1 YFRNSFP
8 CILKEVAIS
17 SAMAVF
23 SMFPLATLLMLI
35 GSAISEPKDPGV
47 CQKCE
52 MVANMV
58 RDHFKDRLKDVT
70 PSQTYEKLISVCEE
84 NLGEAHLKMCQ
95 KVAKE
100 ELKLIHSHLQ
110 ADEKVH
116 VTCKHLKLC

>member
-1 YFRNSFP
+1 THFLVFSKKVP
-8 CILKEVAIS
+8 IS

-35 GSAISEPKDPGV
+35 GSAISEPKDPDL

-52 MVANMV
+52 MVAIIV

-70 PSQTYEKLISVCEE
+70 PSQTYEKLISVCEQ
-84 NLGEAHLKMCQ
+84 NLGESHLKICQ
-95 KVAKE
+95 KVARE
-100 ELKLIHSHLQ
+100 ELKLVHSHLQ

-116 VTCKHLKLC
+116 VTCEHLKLC

>member
-1 YFRNSFP
+1 YFRYSFP

-35 GSAISEPKDPGV
+35 GSAISDPKDPGV

-70 PSQTYEKLISVCEE
+70 PSQTYDKLISVCEQ

-116 VTCKHLKLC
+116 VTCEHLKLS